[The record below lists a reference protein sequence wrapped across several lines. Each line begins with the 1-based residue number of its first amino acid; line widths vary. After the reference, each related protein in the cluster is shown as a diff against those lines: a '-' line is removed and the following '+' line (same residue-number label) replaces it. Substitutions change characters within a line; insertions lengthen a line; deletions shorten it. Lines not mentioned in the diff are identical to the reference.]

1 MKNLKR
7 ILAVFLTA
15 AFLATSLMSV
25 AVFADEDTAGEA
37 EAVVTE
43 EQVESGGT
51 FSDVSSKEKYATA
64 VNVLNKLGVIGG
76 YEDGTFKPMN
86 NVTRAEF
93 SAMLLRALGMGQ
105 AVTPT
110 SPSFPDVPT
119 DFWGAGV
126 IEAAKS
132 LNIIGG
138 YEDGTFRP
146 NNNVSYEEA
155 LTMIVR
161 AIGYENYSPITDVWY
176 STYVTTAQR
185 LGITKNAVGNV
196 GLPATRS
203 CIAQFIY
210 DTLEVK
216 TRENDTISEK
226 TVMEEYLGLIKDE
239 GIIASNG
246 YTSLDSPDV
255 NLKDNEIK
263 IRNKRTG
270 ISEVFRVDNIDEYS
284 DILGET
290 ITYYYKDNTSTGYKD
305 VVFYTIKS
313 TTSSVTVDAGSI
325 EPDES
330 DSATLAYYKT
340 ESAST
345 TTGLKLDSDNVVIY
359 NGKLY
364 GNTAAQSSFGIDMI
378 PVIGSI
384 KLVNTDSDSDYDILF
399 IDSYE
404 IYAVSSVTSSTY
416 TVTDKVTVSTGKTI
430 VLDPTDDDQIIN
442 FTNTNGDKLSFSSI
456 SKNKTICV
464 KESNDNNGTKMY
476 TVIIVSNQVS
486 GEVKAIS
493 SSGCTVGT
501 KTYKYSDAAPWKNG
515 AGDLAEPEKG
525 SSYTFFL
532 DMNGDI
538 VAHTK
543 DATAAASS
551 SYGYIMSYA
560 KEKSGLEESPVI
572 LYILTQSGT
581 KVRIPMYKNTKINGT
596 KIGEDYG
603 RAIDM
608 LEETAEYQSRA
619 NDDGSARQLIKYTTR
634 VSDGTTVL
642 DTIVTVTDETSNDT
656 SGGDAV
662 SDTLRMYG
670 SITSENSA
678 TYTSS
683 SKVFKSG
690 GNSIYLG
697 SAVIFVI
704 PEKMA
709 DTDGYRK
716 GSSSDFKNGKPYKIE
731 AFDISTTKNAKV
743 IVLYGGS
750 GVTEVDYTT
759 PVFRIESVAD
769 EYNDDKEESMLKVN
783 GYENGSETEVSY
795 WVSSDSKEL
804 VEALDEGD
812 FVRFGTDGDGYV
824 TLDSE
829 DILYEVGETEPFYVT
844 DDETYRGNTAKT
856 YANTDMKV
864 ILGSIYSTDDGTVI
878 ITPEFL
884 EDGDDP
890 ANNPDDETQV
900 MRITASRFSSAK
912 FYKYDTSGNKLKVTK
927 ISDDYASIIDGFI
940 TYDEDLKNA
949 TTKVLVHVKE
959 GTVKT
964 VIVIE

>member
-7 ILAVFLTA
+7 ILAVFLTVA
-15 AFLATSLMSV
+15 LLATSLMTV
-25 AVFADEDTAGEA
+25 AVFAEEDT
-37 EAVVTE
+37 TE
-43 EQVESGGT
+43 KTETVESDGI
-51 FSDVSSKEKYATA
+51 FSDVDSNAKYATA
-64 VNVLNKLGVIGG
+64 VTVLNKLGVIGG
-76 YEDGTFKPMN
+76 YDDGTFKPMN

-105 AVTPT
+105 TVTPT
-110 SPSFPDVPT
+110 VSSFSDVPT

-161 AIGYENYSPITDVWY
+161 AIGYENYSPITEVWY

-185 LGITKNAVGNV
+185 LGITKNAVGSV

-210 DTLEVK
+210 DTLEVN
-216 TRENDTISEK
+216 TRENDTISDK
-226 TVMEEYLGLIKDE
+226 TVMEEYLGLVKDE

-246 YTSLDSPDV
+246 YTSLDAPDV

-263 IRNKRTG
+263 IRNRKTG
-270 ISEVFRVDNIDEYS
+270 NSEVFRVDNIDDYS
-284 DILGET
+284 DVLGET
-290 ITYYYKDNTSTGYKD
+290 ITYYYKENASTGYKD

-313 TTSSVTVDAGSI
+313 TSTSVTVDAGSI

-330 DSATLAYYKT
+330 DNTTIAYYKS
-340 ESAST
+340 ESASNVNT
-345 TTGLKLDSDNVVIY
+345 LKLDSDNVVIY

-364 GNTAAQSSFGIDMI
+364 GNTAAQSSFDVDMI

-384 KLVNTDSDSDYDILF
+384 KLMNTDNDSDYDILF

-442 FTNTNGDKLSFSSI
+442 FTNTNGEKLSFSAI

-476 TVIIVSNQVS
+476 TVIIVSNSVS
-486 GEVKAIS
+486 GEIKSIS
-493 SSGCTVGT
+493 STGCTVGT
-501 KTYKYSDAAPWKNG
+501 KTYKYSDAAPWENG
-515 AGDLAEPEKG
+515 EGDLAAPEKG
-525 SSYTFFL
+525 SSYSFFL

-538 VAHTK
+538 VAYTK
-543 DATAAASS
+543 DATAAASAT
-551 SYGYIMSYA
+551 YGYIMSYA

-581 KVRIPMYKNTKINGT
+581 KVRIPMYKNTKINGR
-596 KIGEDYG
+596 KIGEDYD

-608 LEETAEYQSRA
+608 LEETADYQNLA
-619 NDDGSARQLIKYTTR
+619 NNDGSARQLIKYTTK

-642 DTIVTVTDETSNDT
+642 DTIVTVTDETSGDT
-656 SGGDAV
+656 RGGDVDA
-662 SDTLRMYG
+662 DTLRMYG
-670 SITSENSA
+670 GITSQNNA

-690 GNSIYLG
+690 SNSVYL
-697 SAVIFVI
+697 SNATVFVI
-704 PEKMA
+704 PEDMTA
-709 DTDGYRK
+709 SSEYRK
-716 GSSSDFKNGKPYKIE
+716 GSASDFKNNNSYNIE
-731 AFDISTTKNAKV
+731 AFDISTSKNAKV
-743 IVLYGGS
+743 IVLYGGNS
-750 GVTEVDYTT
+750 MTEVDYLT
-759 PVFRIESVAD
+759 PVFRVEAVAD
-769 EYNDDKEESMLKVN
+769 EYNEEKDESMLRVT
-783 GYENGSETEVSY
+783 GYENGSETAVSF
-795 WVSSDSKEL
+795 WVSPEGGDL
-804 VEALDEGD
+804 VETLGEGD
-812 FVRFGTDGDGYV
+812 FVRFGTDSEGYV
-824 TLDSE
+824 TLESE
-829 DILYEVGETEPFYVT
+829 DILYKVDDPMPDYVAESENRTE
-844 DDETYRGNTAKT
+844 DGAKQ
-856 YANTDMKV
+856 YASSTFKA
-864 ILGSIYSTDDGTVI
+864 ILGSIYSTEGGMVVI
-878 ITPEFL
+878 TSEFL
-884 EDGDDP
+884 EDGEDP
-890 ANNPDDETQV
+890 EKDPDDELETLRLDV
-900 MRITASRFSSAK
+900 NKFSGAK

-927 ISDDYASIIDGFI
+927 ITDDYESIIESFI
-940 TYDEDLKNA
+940 TYDTDLKNA
-949 TTKVLVHVKE
+949 TTKVFVHVRA
-959 GTVKT
+959 GSVKT
-964 VIVIE
+964 VVVIE